1 MMEKQVAGNGKHTE
15 TNEFLKDTHL
25 HKTNGGVT
33 EDGLDRANQAEAPLQ
48 GAF

>member
-1 MMEKQVAGNGKHTE
+1 MMEKQGIGNSKHTE

-33 EDGLDRANQAEAPLQ
+33 EDVLDRANQEKTPLQ
-48 GAF
+48 STF